1 DLPVTQFTQKLQ
13 GKLAGVQISQAT
25 GTPGAG
31 MTVRVRG
38 AASMNAGADPL
49 YVVDGNPIVG
59 GISNINP
66 NEIETISVLKDASA
80 TALYGSRAANGVVL
94 IETRKAAPGTT
105 RIDYSSYFGL
115 QQVPQRGRPD

>member
-1 DLPVTQFTQKLQ
+1 VGYGKQSTRQLSSSVSTVSGKDFADLPVTQFTQKLQ

-94 IETRKAAPGTT
+94 
-105 RIDYSSYFGL
+105 
-115 QQVPQRGRPD
+115 